1 MDVTVYQTKKSDV
14 RLHGAYCTSF
24 IFLTKEEM
32 DAFFETADKEFP
44 MYFNAESE
52 AELKESLSLLR
63 ARCVKSFSYTGTY
76 NAVLYENESKLLTKL
91 ILWLHT
97 PEH

>member
-44 MYFNAESE
+44 MYFNAKSE
-52 AELKESLSLLR
+52 AELKATEVFYLL
-63 ARCVKSFSYTGTY
+63 
-76 NAVLYENESKLLTKL
+76 
-91 ILWLHT
+91 
-97 PEH
+97 

>member
-1 MDVTVYQTKKSDV
+1 MDVTVYQAKKSDV

-32 DAFFETADKEFP
+32 DVFFETADNEFP

-52 AELKESLSLLR
+52 SELKESLSLLK
-63 ARCVKSFSYTGTY
+63 ARCEKSFENTGMY
-76 NAVLYENESKLLTKL
+76 SAVLYENESKLLTKL
-91 ILWLHT
+91 ILWLDAS
-97 PEH
+97 EH

>member
-1 MDVTVYQTKKSDV
+1 MDITVYQTKKSDV

-32 DAFFETADKEFP
+32 DVFFETVDKEFL
-44 MYFNAESE
+44 MHFNAESE
-52 AELKESLSLLR
+52 NELKESLLLLK
-63 ARCVKSFSYTGTY
+63 ARCEKSFDNTGMY

-91 ILWLHT
+91 IIWLDIS
-97 PEH
+97 EH